1 MVALWLLSSCGGRL
15 SHRVYCLL
23 FFFFFQAEDGIRDLT
38 VTGVQTCALPIS
50 REIADAGGRRGGHA
64 GGRRRRVR
72 DLSCH
77 PDSRQRAPVVDRR
90 RTRRLGPD
98 RRGIR
103 SLPRQSGRA
112 AGSSRSAAIRITGKR
127 PGKREG
133 GRVVTAPS
141 LFPLPRRS
149 SVLSPAMQL
158 TEAILQAL
166 QTVWSH
172 KLRSFFTLLGIIVS
186 VAFLIAV
193 VAVIQGMNAY
203 VRERLAGAI
212 VGVNAFQIRRD
223 PIQVGFIDDLSWS
236 RIQRR
241 PIIAPEDVPYVE
253 RALPDAQA
261 IALQSGWPTPTAD
274 ITWRNRTVGDA
285 FVVGVTAPYQIVQ
298 DYQIAAG
305 DPLTEVDVQQRRL
318 VAVLG
323 FDVADKL
330 FEDAARAVGQ
340 RVRLRGWAFTI
351 KGVIAKKGTGLGQS
365 WDGFVMLPL
374 TTFEALYGR
383 RQTTVISVK
392 MPAAEQVAEAM
403 LRAEEAMRIAH
414 RLRPGQ
420 DDDFSVDTA
429 EGLISFWQSLTRVI
443 FTVVPAV
450 VAIGIVVGGIV
461 IMNIMLMSVTER
473 TREIGIRK
481 SLGATRR
488 AIRRQFLAESVT
500 LSLVGGVLGLA
511 AGMTLAGVV
520 GAVTP
525 LPARVTGWSVGVALG
540 LGLTVGVLFGVY
552 PATRASRLD
561 PIPALRAA

>member
-1 MVALWLLSSCGGRL
+1 
-15 SHRVYCLL
+15 
-23 FFFFFQAEDGIRDLT
+23 
-38 VTGVQTCALPIS
+38 
-50 REIADAGGRRGGHA
+50 
-64 GGRRRRVR
+64 
-72 DLSCH
+72 
-77 PDSRQRAPVVDRR
+77 
-90 RTRRLGPD
+90 
-98 RRGIR
+98 
-103 SLPRQSGRA
+103 
-112 AGSSRSAAIRITGKR
+112 
-127 PGKREG
+127 
-133 GRVVTAPS
+133 
-141 LFPLPRRS
+141 
-149 SVLSPAMQL
+149 MQL

-223 PIQVGFIDDLSWS
+223 PIQVGFIDDEAWS

-253 RALPDAQA
+253 RAIPDAQA

-274 ITWRNRTVGDA
+274 VAWRNRTIGDA
-285 FVVGVTAPYQIVQ
+285 FVFGVTAPYQIVQ
-298 DYQIAAG
+298 DYRLAAG
-305 DPLTEVDVQQRRL
+305 DPLTDLDVRERRL

-323 FDVADKL
+323 FDVAEKL
-330 FEDAARAVGQ
+330 FDDAARAVDQ
-340 RVRLRGWAFTI
+340 RVRVRGWTFTI
-351 KGVIAKKGTGLGQS
+351 KGVIAKKGTVLGQS

-420 DDDFSVDTA
+420 DNDFTVDTA
-429 EGLISFWQSLTRVI
+429 EGLISFWQSLR
-443 FTVVPAV
+443 
-450 VAIGIVVGGIV
+450 
-461 IMNIMLMSVTER
+461 MSVTER

-511 AGMTLAGVV
+511 AGMALAGLV
-520 GAVTP
+520 AAATP

-552 PATRASRLD
+552 PATRAARLD
-561 PIPALRAA
+561 PIAALRAE

>member
-141 LFPLPRRS
+141 LFPLPRLLAVS
-149 SVLSPAMQL
+149 FPAMQL

-212 VGVNAFQIRRD
+212 VGVDAFQIRRD
-223 PIQVGFIDDLSWS
+223 PFPVGLPDD
-236 RIQRR
+236 RARRRVQRG
-241 PIIAPEDVPYVE
+241 PIIAPQDVPFVE
-253 RALPDAQA
+253 RAIPDAQA
-261 IALQSGWPTPTAD
+261 IALHSGWPTPTAD
-274 ITWRNRTVGDA
+274 VAWHNRTIGDA
-285 FVVGVTAPYQIVQ
+285 FVFGVTAPYQIVQ
-298 DYQIAAG
+298 DYRLAAG
-305 DPLTEVDVQQRRL
+305 DPLTDLDVRERRL
-318 VAVLG
+318 VAGPGVG
-323 FDVADKL
+323 VGEEVFRG
-330 FEDAARAVGQ
+330 AAPGRGQ
-340 RVRLRGWAFTI
+340 RGGVRGW
-351 KGVIAKKGTGLGQS
+351 GV
-365 WDGFVMLPL
+365 PL
-374 TTFEALYGR
+374 
-383 RQTTVISVK
+383 Q
-392 MPAAEQVAEAM
+392 
-403 LRAEEAMRIAH
+403 
-414 RLRPGQ
+414 
-420 DDDFSVDTA
+420 
-429 EGLISFWQSLTRVI
+429 
-443 FTVVPAV
+443 
-450 VAIGIVVGGIV
+450 
-461 IMNIMLMSVTER
+461 
-473 TREIGIRK
+473 
-481 SLGATRR
+481 
-488 AIRRQFLAESVT
+488 
-500 LSLVGGVLGLA
+500 
-511 AGMTLAGVV
+511 
-520 GAVTP
+520 GAV
-525 LPARVTGWSVGVALG
+525 AQEG
-540 LGLTVGVLFGVY
+540 
-552 PATRASRLD
+552 TRCG
-561 PIPALRAA
+561 P

>member
-1 MVALWLLSSCGGRL
+1 
-15 SHRVYCLL
+15 
-23 FFFFFQAEDGIRDLT
+23 
-38 VTGVQTCALPIS
+38 
-50 REIADAGGRRGGHA
+50 
-64 GGRRRRVR
+64 
-72 DLSCH
+72 
-77 PDSRQRAPVVDRR
+77 
-90 RTRRLGPD
+90 
-98 RRGIR
+98 
-103 SLPRQSGRA
+103 
-112 AGSSRSAAIRITGKR
+112 
-127 PGKREG
+127 
-133 GRVVTAPS
+133 
-141 LFPLPRRS
+141 
-149 SVLSPAMQL
+149 MQL

-223 PIQVGFIDDLSWS
+223 PIQVGFIDDEAWS

-253 RALPDAQA
+253 RAIPDAQA

-274 ITWRNRTVGDA
+274 VAWRNRTIGDA
-285 FVVGVTAPYQIVQ
+285 FVFGVTAPYQIVQ
-298 DYQIAAG
+298 DYRLAAG
-305 DPLTEVDVQQRRL
+305 DPLSDVDVRERRL

-323 FDVADKL
+323 FDVAEKL
-330 FEDAARAVGQ
+330 FDDAARAVDQ
-340 RVRLRGWAFTI
+340 RVRVRGWTFTI
-351 KGVIAKKGTGLGQS
+351 KGVIAKKGTVLGQS

-392 MPAAEQVAEAM
+392 MAAAEQGSDAM

-420 DDDFSVDTA
+420 DDDFTVDTA

-450 VAIGIVVGGIV
+450 VAIGLVGGGSV
-461 IMNIMLMSVTER
+461 VMKHLPLRVTER

-488 AIRRQFLAESVT
+488 AIRRQLLARSVT
-500 LSLVGGVLGLA
+500 RSVGGG
-511 AGMTLAGVV
+511 G
-520 GAVTP
+520 
-525 LPARVTGWSVGVALG
+525 
-540 LGLTVGVLFGVY
+540 
-552 PATRASRLD
+552 
-561 PIPALRAA
+561 